1 MIAEE
6 DDSTAKQ
13 AANEAPTEA
22 MDKLIEET
30 EFDEL
35 D

>member
-1 MIAEE
+1 MVAEE

-13 AANEAPTEA
+13 AANEAPTPA